1 MTTPLNS
8 LSANKDNNFTAIPGI
23 IQEPDFKEMQSQA
36 LVSQTEIVHK
46 PEIAISISQNGKEF
60 CLCTLGNF
68 MVLTGKAKSRK
79 SFFAHFLIAA
89 ALLPGND
96 GQ

>member
-1 MTTPLNS
+1 MQNNNQPDKTTALLLAES
-8 LSANKDNNFTAIPGI
+8 QVEVET
-23 IQEPDFKEMQSQA
+23 DFVEMQRQA
-36 LVSQTEIVHK
+36 LVSQTETVLK
-46 PEIAISISQNGKEF
+46 PEIAISITQNGKEF
-60 CLCTLGNF
+60 SLCTLGNF

-89 ALLPGND
+89 ALLQGND